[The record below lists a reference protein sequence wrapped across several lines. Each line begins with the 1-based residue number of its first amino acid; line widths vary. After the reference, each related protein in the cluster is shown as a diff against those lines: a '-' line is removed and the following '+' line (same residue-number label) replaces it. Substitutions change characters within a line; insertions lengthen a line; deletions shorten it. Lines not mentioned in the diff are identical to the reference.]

1 MKPVIM
7 QNDFRDTVTVG
18 AVHAEKVH
26 RLEAHT
32 HQGDYARGLNRLQNV
47 GMGGHKIGET
57 GVAEVEKHTV
67 AIVFEVRIEAQEQRE
82 AHHKYKMEIGER
94 AGGGIEPG
102 YTTDK
107 IREQT
112 TVALLSSSGI
122 QQEFGNE

>member
-32 HQGDYARGLNRLQNV
+32 HQGDYARSLNRLQNV
-47 GMGGHKIGET
+47 GMGGHKAGE
-57 GVAEVEKHTV
+57 ASIAKVEEHTV
-67 AIVFEVRIEAQEQRE
+67 AMVVEVGIEAQEQRE

-122 QQEFGNE
+122 QQEFGIE